1 MIGVRR
7 REGTY
12 VSGLL
17 LILLVVIRHTVQWS
31 PPQPNLG
38 DIRFFLE
45 PDIRLPFGTGH
56 PSILQCACPNPT
68 HVPEREM
75 GPTRGV
81 DLHHPRWGEYD
92 DTRLYLGICNVI
104 ISVIIVIS
112 VLCCCR
118 KGEYS
123 YISIMC
129 LVT

>member
-45 PDIRLPFGTGH
+45 PDIRPFYSVHALTPH
-56 PSILQCACPNPT
+56 TYL
-68 HVPEREM
+68 
-75 GPTRGV
+75 RG
-81 DLHHPRWGEYD
+81 RWAQPG
-92 DTRLYLGICNVI
+92 V
-104 ISVIIVIS
+104 
-112 VLCCCR
+112 
-118 KGEYS
+118 
-123 YISIMC
+123 
-129 LVT
+129 